1 MCLAWVSLK
10 PSTLMPGNYLSCC
23 LVTVRLL
30 HLSSM
35 VDDFKLSKDKTNQ
48 IASWKSGLAVINPW
62 HVPKLY
68 LTCVGCKTGI
78 SYVVRTA
85 GLFRYLYRQNR
96 DWSKWKMVYRMGFE
110 VWGLEGPE
118 GLITSHGQNALSLL
132 LVINLLPVDRV
143 WGPSRVKICDCR
155 HMRSTVNQKIQNFPG
170 MCSWFATLLVLTL
183 GCSSR
188 ITSLLCFSACLPSYS
203 GPSGPV
209 SNHMNM
215 DTPIIPYKKKS
226 ETSDMNQL

>member
-1 MCLAWVSLK
+1 ME
-10 PSTLMPGNYLSCC
+10 
-23 LVTVRLL
+23 
-30 HLSSM
+30 
-35 VDDFKLSKDKTNQ
+35 D
-48 IASWKSGLAVINPW
+48 
-62 HVPKLY
+62 
-68 LTCVGCKTGI
+68 GI
-78 SYVVRTA
+78 SN
-85 GLFRYLYRQNR
+85 GL
-96 DWSKWKMVYRMGFE
+96 
-110 VWGLEGPE
+110 WGLEGPE

-132 LVINLLPVDRV
+132 RVINFSAIPVSVSISSFQLPVDRV
-143 WGPSRVKICDCR
+143 WGPSRVSICNCR

-170 MCSWFATLLVLTL
+170 MCSWFAPLLVLTL
-183 GCSSR
+183 GSSSR

>member
-1 MCLAWVSLK
+1 MSLAWVTLK
-10 PSTLMPGNYLSCC
+10 PSSLLPGNYEPCC
-23 LVTVRLL
+23 IATVRLL

-35 VDDFKLSKDKTNQ
+35 VEDLKLSKNKANQ

-68 LTCVGCKTGI
+68 LTCVGCKTVI

-170 MCSWFATLLVLTL
+170 MCSWFAPLP
-183 GCSSR
+183 SSR
-188 ITSLLCFSACLPSYS
+188 IDSWVFF
-203 GPSGPV
+203 
-209 SNHMNM
+209 
-215 DTPIIPYKKKS
+215 
-226 ETSDMNQL
+226 